1 MGIGQTSG
9 IGRKEK
15 RGIVGRKKGEAK
27 PGKCPAKMPVFGLQK
42 KVLRSGVALDLSG
55 SGDVLYAECGGAWV
69 NFLDMGICVVE
80 GEEMADGEIR

>member
-1 MGIGQTSG
+1 MGIGQTSE

-27 PGKCPAKMPVFGLQK
+27 LGKCPVKMPVFGLQR

-55 SGDVLYAECGGAWV
+55 SGGVLYVECGGAWV
-69 NFLDMGICVVE
+69 NSLDMDMCSRSRG
-80 GEEMADGEIR
+80 DGR